1 MGVKVQR
8 LDRNYLLSMSRHF
21 PPADLLPFPF
31 DTERRSHFLIRWG
44 RSSPVKKLYPG
55 GAVISAGM
63 ERWEEAKRQSEVS
76 IKTFEDQFLVF
87 GDS

>member
-1 MGVKVQR
+1 MRVKAQQ
-8 LDRNYLLSMSRHF
+8 LDHNYSLFMSRHF

-44 RSSPVKKLYPG
+44 RSAPVKKLHPG
-55 GAVISAGM
+55 GAAISAGM
-63 ERWEEAKRQSEVS
+63 ERWEEAKGQSEVS